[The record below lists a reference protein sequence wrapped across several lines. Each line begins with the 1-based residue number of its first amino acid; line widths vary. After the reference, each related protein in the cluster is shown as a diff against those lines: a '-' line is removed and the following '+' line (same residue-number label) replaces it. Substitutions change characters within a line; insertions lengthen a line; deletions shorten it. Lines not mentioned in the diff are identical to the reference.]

1 MNTDANIHCATQQKN
16 TVSSNSC
23 LDLFL
28 AIGQTPSSGSSE
40 SSTEFHFEELA
51 AFIVIISDFMENN
64 QSQN

>member
-1 MNTDANIHCATQQKN
+1 MPTYTVQLSKN
-16 TVSSNSC
+16 TVALNSC

-51 AFIVIISDFMENN
+51 AFIAIISRFYGK
-64 QSQN
+64 

>member
-1 MNTDANIHCATQQKN
+1 MPTY
-16 TVSSNSC
+16 TVQPGKKVASNFC

-40 SSTEFHFEELA
+40 SSTEFQFEELA